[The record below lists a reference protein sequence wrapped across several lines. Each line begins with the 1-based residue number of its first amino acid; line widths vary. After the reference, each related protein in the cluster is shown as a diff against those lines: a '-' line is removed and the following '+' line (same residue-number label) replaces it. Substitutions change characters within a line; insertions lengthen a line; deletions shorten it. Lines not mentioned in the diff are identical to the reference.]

1 MSVFVLKQRLEEIE
15 KYIDIFVC
23 IITAYNIFVRENPWF
38 QPWDESTFC

>member
-23 IITAYNIFVRENPWF
+23 IITAYEGEFVRKKL
-38 QPWDESTFC
+38 FCLLR

>member
-23 IITAYNIFVRENPWF
+23 IITAYEGEFV
-38 QPWDESTFC
+38 